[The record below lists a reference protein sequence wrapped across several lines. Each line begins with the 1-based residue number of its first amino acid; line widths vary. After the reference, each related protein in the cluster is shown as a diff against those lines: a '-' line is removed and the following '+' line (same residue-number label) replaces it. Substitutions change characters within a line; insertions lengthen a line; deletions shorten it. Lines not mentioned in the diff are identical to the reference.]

1 MFGKL
6 STYPWT
12 GLVADARLFFR
23 YIMFNIQ
30 KRAIKKYIDILF
42 KITNMTINTKH
53 TYFGMSYDYNIRKK
67 KIYFT
72 PAKKTSVCV
81 CLV

>member
-6 STYPWT
+6 STFPWI

-42 KITNMTINTKH
+42 KITSMTINTKH
-53 TYFGMSYDYNIRKK
+53 I
-67 KIYFT
+67 
-72 PAKKTSVCV
+72 
-81 CLV
+81 